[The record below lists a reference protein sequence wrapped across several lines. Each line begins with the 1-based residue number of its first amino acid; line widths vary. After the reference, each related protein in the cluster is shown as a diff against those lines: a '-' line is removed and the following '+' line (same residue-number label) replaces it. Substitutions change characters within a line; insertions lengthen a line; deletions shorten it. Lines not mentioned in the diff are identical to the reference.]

1 MNNNFNEGVLNALYE
16 VRCEDFE
23 RCFFDDLSE
32 EVDKIGVSNKVD
44 QLSDFVKELLK
55 EDCEKIKEFDI
66 LMRDV
71 ENAILSEMC
80 FKFKQYYKLGFIDA
94 NNLRNELKVFNSS
107 IAKNIDY
114 SSFYD
119 EYFESFSGY
128 FEEYKYDYLRQ
139 QPEYKEIANQI
150 KYLKEEYPR
159 VTNLVEDGDIE
170 VLNLEELQKLQ
181 ELLQLRAKEDFI
193 EQKEVFRLGM
203 KEMFCNLKE
212 MNIIHLTEK

>member
-16 VRCEDFE
+16 VRSEDFE

-32 EVDKIGVSNKVD
+32 EVDKIGVSDKVD
-44 QLSDFVKELLK
+44 KLDDFVKELLK

-80 FKFKQYYKLGFIDA
+80 FKFKQYYKLGFIDS
-94 NNLRNELKVFNSS
+94 NNLRSELKAFNSD
-107 IAKNIDY
+107 IAKKIDY
-114 SSFYD
+114 SSFYN

-128 FEEYKYDYLRQ
+128 FEEYKYDYLRE
-139 QPEYKEIANQI
+139 QPEYKEIVNQI
-150 KYLKEEYPR
+150 KNLKEEYPR
-159 VTNLVEDGDIE
+159 ITNLVEDGDIE
-170 VLNLEELQKLQ
+170 VLNLDELQKLQ
-181 ELLQLRAKEDFI
+181 ELLQLRAKEDLI